1 MKIQFDLSSGS
12 LDRLKSW
19 GISNFKDI
27 FIQWHDN
34 FLRGM
39 SAIFAN
45 TGGRIAGNRYIDG
58 IAWEPLDE
66 EYKARKAKKTSGG
79 TLVWD
84 GKLADSFRDE
94 KNPNHIFKMDR
105 YFAEYGAK
113 SLLALWHQDGTK
125 NKDGSKKMP
134 ARPIIFDSPAR
145 TKAFVRIF
153 ILYFEGRFKAMGI
166 DVKLSEEV

>member
-12 LDRLKSW
+12 LARLSSW

-45 TGGRIAGNRYIDG
+45 TGGRVSGNKFIDG
-58 IAWEPLDE
+58 IAWEPLSE
-66 EYKARKAKKTSGG
+66 EYRERKRRYTNGG
-79 TLVWD
+79 TLVWN
-84 GKLADSFRDE
+84 GTLADSFRSEND
-94 KNPNHIFKMDR
+94 PNHIFKMDR
-105 YFAEYGAK
+105 YFAEFGAK
-113 SLLALWHQDGTK
+113 SLLALWHQEGTK
-125 NKDGSKKMP
+125 TKDGRKKMP

-153 ILYFEGRFKAMGI
+153 VLYFEARFKAMGI
-166 DVKLSEEV
+166 NIKLTEEV